1 MKVLANRTHVNQ
13 KKQQELNRIFIIH
26 LYGIGGDMGSILVKK
41 KLILRHKV
49 SSTRCGEDYI
59 QVYNLSVL
67 VGINIAI

>member
-1 MKVLANRTHVNQ
+1 
-13 KKQQELNRIFIIH
+13 
-26 LYGIGGDMGSILVKK
+26 MGSILVKK